1 MTSETKFESN
11 SIDSRANLIAA
22 LNEEK
27 AKLEQLRVKEELLRM
42 ALALKVELLAIDAT
56 RACFKIQTREWA
68 DGATGLDQR
77 WEAMKNAETAL
88 TDCLKEIAYSGIQI
102 ADTQRTLDDAKLWE
116 AQ

>member
-1 MTSETKFESN
+1 MPESN

-27 AKLEQLRVKEELLRM
+27 AKLEQLRVKEGSLRM
-42 ALALKVELLAIDAT
+42 ELALAIGRLAVDANFAAFKIDA
-56 RACFKIQTREWA
+56 RVWA

-77 WEAMKNAETAL
+77 WEAMKDAETAL
-88 TDCLKEIAYSGIQI
+88 IDCLKDITYSEMQI

-116 AQ
+116 ADHA

>member
-1 MTSETKFESN
+1 MMDTRT
-11 SIDSRANLIAA
+11 DLVTA
-22 LNEEK
+22 LNKEK

-68 DGATGLDQR
+68 DGVTGLDQR
-77 WEAMKNAETAL
+77 WEAMKDAETAL
-88 TDCLKEIAYSGIQI
+88 VDCLAEIAYSEMQI

-116 AQ
+116 ADHA